1 MGIMSH
7 SLAAALVVVVC
18 SAGLASAQAPASP
31 AATAEPAL
39 IVVSGHADA
48 TIPADRAMVRI
59 AVETR
64 AETAAA
70 AGAENAR
77 IQEAVVAA
85 LRAAGVPRAAITSAG
100 YTVATN
106 YRPPAGPRETPQ
118 PDGYIARNAV
128 HVQLSALDRVG
139 PVIDA
144 ALAAGANRIDGVQ
157 FTATQTDSA
166 RRVALAEA
174 IATARADAT
183 IMARAAGGSL
193 GRLLELSTEF
203 SPARMPYALQMAGG
217 VARARAT
224 TEIEPREVTVNAVVV
239 GRWEFEPAR

>member
-1 MGIMSH
+1 M
-7 SLAAALVVVVC
+7 
-18 SAGLASAQAPASP
+18 
-31 AATAEPAL
+31 

-48 TIPADRAMVRI
+48 TIPANRATVRI

-64 AETAAA
+64 GETAAA

-85 LRAAGVPRAAITSAG
+85 LRAAGVARADITSAG
-100 YTVATN
+100 YNVATN
-106 YRPPAGPRETPQ
+106 YRPPEGPRQTPQ